1 MEENEI
7 MESKRVSTKE
17 AARRLGMAECTLRM
31 LMRNKEIDI
40 GYVSKGG
47 KGGGTNHRYWI
58 YEDKLNKCLGKDV

>member
-1 MEENEI
+1 MAENET

-31 LMRNKEIDI
+31 LMRNKDIDI
-40 GYVSKGG
+40 GYVS

-58 YEDKLNKCLGKDV
+58 YEDKLNKCLGKEV

>member
-1 MEENEI
+1 MAENEI

-40 GYVSKGG
+40 GYVSKGE
-47 KGGGTNHRYWI
+47 GTNHRYWI
-58 YEDKLNKCLGKDV
+58 YEDKLNKCLGKEV

>member
-1 MEENEI
+1 MAENEI
-7 MESKRVSTKE
+7 MESNRVSTKD

-47 KGGGTNHRYWI
+47 TNHRYWI